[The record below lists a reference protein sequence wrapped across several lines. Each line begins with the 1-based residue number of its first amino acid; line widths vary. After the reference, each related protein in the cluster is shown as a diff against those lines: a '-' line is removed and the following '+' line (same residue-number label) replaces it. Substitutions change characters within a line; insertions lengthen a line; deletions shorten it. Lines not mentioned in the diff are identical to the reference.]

1 MIIQCNS
8 CEKRF
13 VVPDNA
19 ITAKGR
25 LVQCSSCGNKWTQ
38 FPSSKKEEITKIN
51 EKKISQP
58 REENI
63 EVPKKTKKNIK
74 TKKPTSKKIK
84 RIKQPYTKE
93 YLKIKHGI
101 NIDQD
106 NNSYKFEKKLKKSNF
121 GFYNYLITTSV
132 FLIFISGLIYLF
144 QDLLILQYPFLS
156 VPINYFFESLIN
168 FKTIIIDLIST
179 Y

>member
-19 ITAKGR
+19 ITAEGR

-38 FPSSKKEEITKIN
+38 YPNSKEKEKPQKQERKNIQTKV
-51 EKKISQP
+51 
-58 REENI
+58 ENI
-63 EVPKKTKKNIK
+63 TIPKKVSIQNKKVIK
-74 TKKPTSKKIK
+74 KRKKIK
-84 RIKQPYTKE
+84 QAYTRE

-101 NIDQD
+101 SLGKE
-106 NNSYKFEKKLKKSNF
+106 NNKNSKIVINTKKHSY
-121 GFYNYLITTSV
+121 GFYNYLITTSI
-132 FLIFISGLIYLF
+132 FLIFIFGLIYLL
-144 QDLLILQYPFLS
+144 QDIIIFKYPFFAIY
-156 VPINYFFESLIN
+156 INYFFESLTI